1 MKKITLPA
9 LALLLLTVFSSCYY
23 LGGKR
28 VKGNGNIT
36 TETRNV
42 SAFDRVEV
50 SGAVELYVSGG
61 ETQPVKIET
70 DENLLKYIEVEQ
82 HGNTLDIHTR
92 RGYNLRPTHKVIVRV
107 SSPNYSQISVSGASN
122 IIGQNKIIARDRLEM
137 HVSGAGDIN
146 ADVDAPELKSS
157 ISGSGNVNLMG
168 QVRDLE
174 LDISGA
180 GDAKCY
186 DMKAENTKVQI
197 SGAGSAEVYAS
208 VSLDAHV
215 SGAGSVSYKGGAT
228 KVSQQVSGAGSV
240 KKVD

>member
-1 MKKITLPA
+1 MRKITIPA
-9 LALLLLTVFSSCYY
+9 LAILFLMTVSSCYY
-23 LGGKR
+23 LGGRR

-36 TETRNV
+36 TETRSV
-42 SAFDRVEV
+42 SEFDKVEV

-61 ETQPVKIET
+61 ESQPVKIET
-70 DENLLKYIEVEQ
+70 DENLIKYVEVEQ
-82 HGNTLDIHTR
+82 HGGTLEIRTR
-92 RGYNLRPTHKVIVRV
+92 KGYNLRPTHKLIVRV
-107 SSPNYSQISVSGASN
+107 SSPNYSEISVSGASN
-122 IIGQNKIIARDRLEM
+122 IVGQNKIIARQRLEM
-137 HVSGAGDIN
+137 QVSGAGDIN

-157 ISGSGNVNLMG
+157 ISGSGNVNLKG

-186 DMKAENTKVQI
+186 DMKAENTRVQI

-208 VSLDAHV
+208 VSLDAQV
-215 SGAGSVSYKGGAT
+215 SGAGGVNYRGGAT
-228 KVSQQVSGAGSV
+228 KVSQHVSGAGSV